1 MRKGYERI
9 VNIVSMVLIL
19 VFGTLLCERY
29 GLRLDLTAEK
39 LYTLSPATKRLLE
52 SLDENINVKVFF
64 SKDMPYPY
72 NTRRRYVIDMLK
84 DYSRL
89 SGGKILLDIVNP
101 KDQLGFEEEARIYGI
116 PSVQMNAIENNQ
128 IQIKRVYMGVAF
140 IKGDKIQT
148 IPVIADVNQ
157 LEYQITSTIKNLLR
171 ETNKTIGILTG
182 HDERPLNVLR
192 EYLKKQYEVKNVSA
206 KADELKDLDL
216 LVIAGP
222 RKKFKDE
229 ELKAIDQFVVKG
241 GKTLFLIDRVD
252 ANPQYG
258 FGKEIKTGLEE
269 LLKKY
274 GIEISAALVYD
285 LSSGMIN
292 VSERRGG
299 FVFTTIVPYPFF
311 PKIINLNQESIITR
325 NIETITLAF
334 ASPIK
339 INNKDKALQIQW
351 LAKTTERSGILEK
364 PYYVAVGRRF
374 IASEFSGPPSTV
386 AVLVEGKIKSG
397 FSNSEDKGLVREG
410 ESRFIV
416 VSDSDFASDE
426 MIEAPGNVQFVVN
439 AIDWLAE
446 DDTLISIRSKQV
458 QARPIKQLSPGTQRI
473 LKYIIVLFPALLLV
487 VFAALV
493 WVYRRSRR
501 AKL

>member
-1 MRKGYERI
+1 MKKTTERI
-9 VNIVSMVLIL
+9 INIASMVLIL
-19 VFGTLLCERY
+19 VFGTLLAERY

-39 LYTLSPATKRLLE
+39 LYTLSPATQRLLE

-72 NTRRRYVIDMLK
+72 NTQRRYIIDTLK

-101 KDQLGFEEEARIYGI
+101 KDQLRFEEEARIYGI
-116 PSVQMNAIENNQ
+116 PPVQMNAIENNQ

-140 IKGDKIQT
+140 IKGDRIET
-148 IPVIADVNQ
+148 IPVIADVRQ

-171 ETNKTIGILTG
+171 ETKKTIGFLKG
-182 HDERPLNVLR
+182 NQEKPLHALK
-192 EYLKKQYEVKNVSA
+192 EYLKKQYEVKDVSPRA
-206 KADELKDLDL
+206 EDLKDIDL
-216 LVIAGP
+216 LVVAGP
-222 RKKFKDE
+222 KTKLKDE
-229 ELKAIDQFVVKG
+229 ELRAIDQYVVKG
-241 GKTLFLIDRVD
+241 GKALFLIDRVD

-258 FGKEIKTGLEE
+258 FGREIKTGIED
-269 LLKKY
+269 LLKHY
-274 GIEISAALVYD
+274 GVEIRPALVYD
-285 LSSGMIN
+285 LSAGMIN

-311 PKIINLNQESIITR
+311 PKIINLNHESIITR
-325 NIETITLAF
+325 DLETITLAF
-334 ASPIK
+334 ASPIE
-339 INNKDKALQIQW
+339 INKKDAQLQVEW
-351 LAKTTERSGILEK
+351 LAKTTDRSGILEK
-364 PYYVAVGRRF
+364 PFY
-374 IASEFSGPPSTV
+374 IAIDRKFNRDEFSGPPSTV
-386 AVLVEGKIKSG
+386 AVLVQGRITSMYADSREK
-397 FSNSEDKGLVREG
+397 DLVKEG

-426 MIEAPGNVQFVVN
+426 MIDAPGNVQFVVN

-458 QARPIKQLSPGTQRI
+458 QARPIKQLSPGTQRV
-473 LKYIIVLFPALLLV
+473 LKYTIILLPAFLSV

-493 WVYRRSRR
+493 WVYRKSRR
-501 AKL
+501 ARL